1 MCEDATYVNAHAGW
15 QVLARSFGIVAQDC
29 DWIAVYWNHRSVID
43 ACVVRRVRQDGF
55 WTVILRLDSTRRARS
70 KGTRRWVE
78 ASPQL
83 AREHRGHTLE
93 KPMNRRLKAVSVL
106 AAVVVAAAGG
116 LARAAQDA
124 VEKVE
129 NSALADLKKARVGD
143 RRGRDARRRNGLRP
157 GCS

>member
-1 MCEDATYVNAHAGW
+1 
-15 QVLARSFGIVAQDC
+15 
-29 DWIAVYWNHRSVID
+29 
-43 ACVVRRVRQDGF
+43 
-55 WTVILRLDSTRRARS
+55 
-70 KGTRRWVE
+70 
-78 ASPQL
+78 
-83 AREHRGHTLE
+83 
-93 KPMNRRLKAVSVL
+93 MNRRLKAVSVL